1 MNTETAAAAVLD
13 HWIDGA
19 SASPASGTYSSGTN
33 PATGGPTV
41 RIAGGDP
48 TDVDAAAAA
57 ATRAFPGWRRFSAP
71 ERGRILR
78 RIADAIREHAETF
91 ADLEI
96 EDTGKPRRTALAE
109 VENSAAYFEFYAGL
123 VNLPVGDVLDVE
135 PGQHI
140 YTRREPYGVIGI
152 ITPWNVPL
160 NQAAR
165 AVAPALVTG
174 NVVILKPAETSSQ
187 TTMLLARLSA
197 EAGLPPGVLNV
208 VLGSGSVVGTAIVS
222 HPAVRKVA
230 FTGSVQTGRTIG
242 RIAAERIIPL
252 TLELGGK
259 SANVVFADADLD
271 VAAREAVRAFSAN
284 AGQVCSAGTR
294 LLVERPVHDAFVA
307 RVAALAGELR
317 EGEDI
322 GPLITRTQFA
332 QVQEYFQIAHE
343 EGATAV
349 IGGSVTDDPALAGGF
364 YVKPTIYS
372 DVDNSSRIAQEEIFG
387 PVLVTIP
394 FDDEADAIRLAN
406 DSEFGLIAGV
416 FTRDIGRAFRVAD
429 SIEAGQ
435 VFINTWS
442 TGAVQTPFGGHKNSG
457 YGREKGIEAMLHY
470 SHLKTVVAVY

>member
-1 MNTETAAAAVLD
+1 MSKENLQRID
-13 HWIDGA
+13 NWIDGKSVA
-19 SASPASGTYSSGTN
+19 PSSGEYAVGTN
-33 PATGGPTV
+33 PATGGSTIH
-41 RIAGGDP
+41 IASGSAE
-48 TDVDAAAAA
+48 DVDAAADA
-57 ATRAFPGWRRFSAP
+57 ATRAYPGWRHFSAP

-78 RIADAIREHAETF
+78 RIADSIREHADEF

-96 EDTGKPRRTALAE
+96 ADTGKPRATALGE
-109 VENSAAYFEFYAGL
+109 VENSAAYFEFYSGL

-140 YTRREPYGVIGI
+140 YTRREPYGVIGV

-187 TTMLLARLSA
+187 TTVLLARLTS
-197 EAGLPPGVLNV
+197 EAGLPNGVLNV
-208 VLGSGSVVGTAIVS
+208 VLGAGSVVGTAIVS
-222 HPAVRKVA
+222 HPSVRKVA
-230 FTGSVQTGRTIG
+230 FTGSVNTGRTIG

-294 LLVERPVHDAFVA
+294 LLVERSIHDEFVA
-307 RVAALAGELR
+307 RVAKIAGELR
-317 EGEDI
+317 EGKDV
-322 GPLITRTQFA
+322 GPLITRTQFEEVQDYFRVA
-332 QVQEYFQIAHE
+332 QEQ
-343 EGATAV
+343 GATTV
-349 IGGSVTDDPALAGGF
+349 LGGTVTDDPALQGGF

-372 DVDNSSRIAQEEIFG
+372 NVDNKSRLAQEEIFG

-394 FDDEADAIRLAN
+394 FDDEADAVRIAN
-406 DSEFGLIAGV
+406 ESDFGLIAGV
-416 FTRDIGRAFRVAD
+416 FTRDIGRALRVAD
-429 SIEAGQ
+429 EIEAGQ

-470 SHLKTVVAVY
+470 THLKTVLAVY

>member
-1 MNTETAAAAVLD
+1 MNTATPEPLD

-19 SASPASGTYSSGTN
+19 PHRPQSDEYTVGTN
-33 PATGGPTV
+33 PATGGATV
-41 RIAGGDP
+41 RIAAG
-48 TDVDAAAAA
+48 TAADVDSAAKA
-57 ATRAFPGWRRFSAP
+57 ATRAYPGWRYFSAP

-78 RIADAIREHAETF
+78 RIADAIRAHADEF

-96 EDTGKPRRTALAE
+96 QDTGKPRATALAE
-109 VENSAAYFEFYAGL
+109 VENSAAYFEFYSGL
-123 VNLPVGDVLDVE
+123 VNIPVGDVLDVE

-140 YTRREPYGVIGI
+140 YTRREPYGVVGI

-187 TTMLLARLSA
+187 TTILLCRLA
-197 EAGLPPGVLNV
+197 TEIGLPDGVLNV

-242 RIAAERIIPL
+242 RIAAERVIPL

-259 SANVVFADADLD
+259 SANIVFADADLPK
-271 VAAREAVRAFSAN
+271 AAREAVRAFAAN

-294 LLVERPVHDAFVA
+294 LLVERSIHDEFVA
-307 RVAALAGELR
+307 QVAAIAGELR
-317 EGEDI
+317 EGDDI
-322 GPLITRTQFA
+322 GPLITRGQFA
-332 QVQEYFQIAHE
+332 QVQEYFHIAQD
-343 EGATAV
+343 EGIAAV
-349 IGGSVTDDPALAGGF
+349 IGGSVSGDPALGGGF
-364 YVKPTIYS
+364 YVKPTIYA
-372 DVDNSSRIAQEEIFG
+372 DVDTDSRIAREEIFG

-394 FDDEADAIRLAN
+394 FDDEADAIRIAN

-416 FTRDIGRAFRVAD
+416 FTRDIGRALRVAD

>member
-1 MNTETAAAAVLD
+1 MQTQQLDRIDNWIGGAAVPPRTGD
-13 HWIDGA
+13 YAVGV
-19 SASPASGTYSSGTN
+19 N
-33 PATGGPTV
+33 PATGGPTL
-41 RIAGGDP
+41 RIASGSAE
-48 TDVDAAAAA
+48 DVDAAADA
-57 ATRAFPGWRRFSAP
+57 ATQALLGWRHFSAP

-78 RIADAIREHAETF
+78 RIADAIRAHADQF
-91 ADLEI
+91 IDLEVQ
-96 EDTGKPRRTALAE
+96 DTGKPRRTAAGE
-109 VENSAAYFEFYAGL
+109 VENSAAYFEFYSGL

-140 YTRREPYGVIGI
+140 YTRREPYGVIGV

-187 TTMLLARLSA
+187 TTLLLARLAA
-197 EAGLPPGVLNV
+197 EAGLPAGVLNV
-208 VLGSGSVVGTAIVS
+208 VLGAGPVVGTAIVS

-230 FTGSVQTGRTIG
+230 FTGSVRTGRLIG
-242 RIAAERIIPL
+242 RIAAERVIPL

-294 LLVERPVHDAFVA
+294 LLVERSIHDEFVA
-307 RVAALAGELR
+307 RVAQIAGELR
-317 EGEDI
+317 TGDDI
-322 GPLITRTQFA
+322 GPLITRTQFE
-332 QVQEYFQIAHE
+332 QVQDYFRVAAEQ
-343 EGATAV
+343 GAVAV
-349 IGGSVTDDPALAGGF
+349 LGGSIADDPELAGGF
-364 YVKPTIYS
+364 YVKPTIYA
-372 DVDNSSRIAQEEIFG
+372 DVDNASRLAQEEIFG

-394 FDDEADAIRLAN
+394 FDDELDAVRIAN
-406 DSEFGLIAGV
+406 ESDFGLIAGV

-429 SIEAGQ
+429 AIEAGQ
-435 VFINTWS
+435 IFINTWS

-470 SHLKTVVAVY
+470 THLKTVVAVY